1 MAKKSVIER
10 ENKRRLFNK
19 KYISVRK
26 FLKEKIKS
34 SKTLEEKLF
43 FNFQLQK
50 LPNSSSSSKLHNR
63 CLVTGRSRG
72 YFRMFGLSRHVLRN
86 MAHYGL
92 LPGVTKSSW

>member
-1 MAKKSVIER
+1 MAKKSIVER
-10 ENKRRLFNK
+10 ENKRRLSNQ
-19 KYISVRK
+19 KYVSVRK
-26 FLKEKIKS
+26 FLKDKVKS

-43 FNFQLQK
+43 YNFQLQK
-50 LPNSSSSSKLHNR
+50 LPNKSSASKLHNR

-72 YFRMFGLSRHVLRN
+72 YFRMFGLSRHVLRS